1 MYRLFKSILFAL
13 VVSCSP
19 FDCVAFQDFY
29 ELANQRIEQHRKTEI
44 DITVVD
50 SNGQAVAG
58 ADVEVNMT
66 KHAFRWGTAVVA
78 QRINSNTS
86 DNQIYKQKLLE
97 NFNAVVFENDLKW
110 PPWTG
115 AVSYTHL
122 TLPTKA

>member
-1 MYRLFKSILFAL
+1 MQRSLVIKFSYPNFRVGDVTKQRTHQAACISNKVQSCILFAL

-66 KHAFRWGTAVVA
+66 KHGLNSIHLA
-78 QRINSNTS
+78 QSHR
-86 DNQIYKQKLLE
+86 
-97 NFNAVVFENDLKW
+97 
-110 PPWTG
+110 
-115 AVSYTHL
+115 
-122 TLPTKA
+122 